1 MRGDSYYA
9 ALHLGGAAEEI
20 FAVCIRDLESSQINA
35 VEPAFDQFKK
45 IFIAL
50 SEPQSPQE
58 RVSMEKWIYDRTFDA
73 KNSVKHKR
81 GKKDFGVDFDSRQE
95 AYEIID
101 LAVSNYFIIFSNF
114 NSYFDLPWLAKV
126 SDFDASKRAMRD
138 LEKTR

>member
-1 MRGDSYYA
+1 
-9 ALHLGGAAEEI
+9 
-20 FAVCIRDLESSQINA
+20 
-35 VEPAFDQFKK
+35 
-45 IFIAL
+45 
-50 SEPQSPQE
+50 
-58 RVSMEKWIYDRTFDA
+58 MEKWIYDRTFDA